1 MIKFRLSIVFLVFI
15 ICSTLDSPAQRY
27 LSGIDSS
34 FFIKDTVRPIIKRF
48 ENLRF
53 TGYIQPQFQLAQS
66 AGAPSYTGGN
76 FSPLSRSRFML
87 RRARIKLDYLLPSK
101 TKYPQAIFS
110 FQIDA
115 TERGVIVRDMFLKLY
130 ETRYNL
136 FSVATGLVARPFGYE
151 VNLSSA
157 FRETPERG
165 RMSQILMPSERDLGL
180 MVSFEPQEAS
190 HKLSH
195 FKFDVGFFNGQGLA
209 GTTDFD
215 SHKDLISRLYIKP
228 YIINKIELTGG
239 LSLLYGGWKNGTK
252 YVYESGTESNGDKV
266 FIVDSTESNLGKSSP
281 RHYYGADLQ
290 LKLHH
295 GWGETEWRAEY
306 WFGTQPGTSQS
317 TTNPGT
323 LPSSNGLPVPT
334 YVRHFDG
341 IFLLFLQNIIN
352 RNHQLMVKYDWYDP
366 NIHVETNDIGKQ
378 GTNLTSAD
386 IKFSTLGVGYAYHL
400 NPQTKLILYHDFVR
414 NEKTQ
419 LSGYMADLKDNVL
432 TCRLQFRF

>member
-1 MIKFRLSIVFLVFI
+1 MVKFTLSAGMLVI
-15 ICSTLDSPAQRY
+15 MLLCNVNSHAQRY

-34 FFIKDTVRPIIKRF
+34 FFIKDTLRPFLKRF

-53 TGYIQPQFQLAQS
+53 TGYIQPQFQVAQS

-76 FSPLSRSRFML
+76 FSPLSKSRFML
-87 RRARIKLDYLLPSK
+87 RRARIKLDYLMPSK
-101 TKYPQAIFS
+101 TRFPQAIFS

-136 FSVATGLVARPFGYE
+136 FSLATGLVARPFGYE

-165 RMSQILMPSERDLGL
+165 RMSQILMPSERDLGV
-180 MVSFEPQEAS
+180 MVSFEPQES
-190 HKLSH
+190 GHKLSH
-195 FKFDVGFFNGQGLA
+195 FKFDIGFFNGQGLA

-228 YIINKIELTGG
+228 YHIGQMELTGG
-239 LSLLYGGWKNGTK
+239 LSYLHGGWKNGTK
-252 YVYESGTESNGDKV
+252 YIYESGNSPTGDKIFV
-266 FIVDSTESNLGKSSP
+266 VDSTESNLAKSSP
-281 RHYYGADLQ
+281 RHYYGSDVQ
-290 LKLHH
+290 LKLKH

-306 WFGTQPGTSQS
+306 WFGTQPGTASS

-323 LPSSNGLPVPT
+323 LPTSNGLPVPT
-334 YVRHFDG
+334 YIRHFNG
-341 IFLLFLQNIIN
+341 AFLLFLQNIIN
-352 RNHQLMVKYDWYDP
+352 ERNQIMIKYDWYDP
-366 NIHVETNDIGKQ
+366 NIKVEKTDIGKPS
-378 GTNLTSAD
+378 TNLTMAD
-386 IKFSTLGVGYAYHL
+386 IKFSTLGLGYAYNL
-400 NPQTKLILYHDFVR
+400 NPQTKVILYYDIVR

-419 LSGYMADLKDNVL
+419 LTGYTADLKDNIL